1 MSYKEEMLN
10 YKQDLLK
17 YLRNIDKNSEDIAK
31 FAENII
37 LVCEDNIQKLK
48 IRNEGVVP
56 SERIRETINENVAVY
71 KISEEGLENI
81 AKYIEATYVVSQGS
95 GTVIVEPNHKEWLKS
110 YKADSENEFYYWDR
124 LRSYLFKGD
133 EITPGIVSTLDD
145 DTDNIID
152 LVGNPNIEG
161 IWPRTGM
168 VLGSVQSGKTL
179 NYSAVISKAADVGYK
194 VIVLLAGTTNS
205 LRSQTQKRIDD
216 YFVGRNTSS
225 KIGENSTKGVGDIN
239 NRRVPINLT
248 NVKDDFSI
256 TKSNINVSVSSIKEP
271 IIFVIKKNTNTLKN
285 LVKYFNNDEME
296 VRRKSSLLVIDDE
309 ADNASIN
316 TKKDTSETTRI
327 NEGIRDILMSFS
339 KSSYLGY
346 TATPFAN
353 IFIDPES
360 YIEGKGND
368 LFPKDYIYALDSPNN
383 YIGPQQIFGDDE
395 SATHKENIIEVD
407 DFQDII
413 PMKHK
418 NLEALSGIP
427 PSLEEAIRS
436 FVITRAIF
444 ILKGKGKKNCTMMIN
459 VSRFNFTQEQV
470 LNYVYP
476 YVQDLKKAIQV
487 NSNTENSEI
496 NHSIIKDFYNLFN
509 NKFTLN
515 DVKENKN
522 IVWEN
527 IKPIL
532 YDAISTI
539 TVQTVNMRSNALKY
553 PDDKKE
559 IGLHVIAIG
568 GIALSRGLTLEGLTV
583 SYVLRNSSAFDIVMQ
598 MGRWFGY
605 RDGYG
610 KYCKLYLPEQS
621 INYYSNITAD
631 VIELID
637 SIKDMSEQKS
647 TPKDFGLK
655 VRDHPGVLRITAAN
669 KMRTSRKINFA
680 LDFSGNN
687 IQVDKIEN
695 SQKTN
700 DFNREVIRNFIT
712 NIGKDFITKEIDKK
726 NPYFWNSV
734 DVKYILSLID
744 DFKYAPGNVHFKEF
758 RSEGNKSTIYE
769 YINDRKTELKNW
781 DVCLPILSQKAK
793 FYEKDI
799 IANENFPCRTRSAG
813 GVDEIRNIY
822 SPSQSRQLIQGTDVK
837 IGLSHE
843 GKRVNPLLLIHV
855 MRCDGTSKK
864 EGSSEKKLAP
874 VYTNNFVTFGIMF
887 PKRSEESIKPVMKS
901 YAVNQTYFQQELALE
916 MNDVDEN
923 NEEVIYE

>member
-1 MSYKEEMLN
+1 MSYKEEILN
-10 YKQDLLK
+10 YLK
-17 YLRNIDKNSEDIAK
+17 DEDQHSSMIVK
-31 FAENII
+31 FADNII
-37 LVCEDNIQKLK
+37 LLCEDNIQKLENRNSEN
-48 IRNEGVVP
+48 IRKA
-56 SERIRETINENVAVY
+56 INENVAMY
-71 KISEEGLENI
+71 NISEEGLENI
-81 AKYIEATYVVSQGS
+81 AKYIEATYVIYQGA
-95 GTVIVEPNHKEWLKS
+95 GNAIVEKNHKEWLKS
-110 YKADSENEFYYWDR
+110 YKTDSKNEFYYWDR
-124 LRSYLFKGD
+124 LRPYLLKGD
-133 EITPGIVSTLDD
+133 EITPGVVSTLDD
-145 DTDNIID
+145 DTDSIID

-179 NYSAVISKAADVGYK
+179 NYSAVIAKAADVGYK

-225 KIGENSTKGVGDIN
+225 ILGENSTKGVGDIN

-248 NVKDDFSI
+248 NVKDDFSLN
-256 TKSNINVSVSSIKEP
+256 KSNINVSVSSIKEP

-296 VRRKSSLLVIDDE
+296 VRRNTSLLVIDDE

-353 IFIDPES
+353 IFIDPDS

-368 LFPKDYIYALDSPNN
+368 LFPKDYIFSLDPPNN
-383 YIGPQQIFGDDE
+383 YIGPQQIFGEDE
-395 SATHKENIIEVD
+395 AATHKDHLVEID
-407 DFQDII
+407 DYQDII

-418 NLEALSGIP
+418 NLEPLSGIP

-470 LNYVYP
+470 LGYVYP
-476 YVQDLKKAIQV
+476 YLQDLKEAIQV
-487 NSNTENSEI
+487 NSQIKDSEI
-496 NHSIIKDFYNLFN
+496 NHLIIKDFYNLFN
-509 NKFTLN
+509 EKFTLKET
-515 DVKENKN
+515 KENKN
-522 IVWEN
+522 INWSN
-527 IKPIL
+527 IKKNL
-532 YDAISTI
+532 YEAISTI
-539 TVQTVNMRSNALKY
+539 TVQTVNMKSNALKY

-559 IGLHVIAIG
+559 TGLHVIAIG

-621 INYYSNITAD
+621 INYYTNITAD
-631 VIELID
+631 VIELVD
-637 SIKDMSEQKS
+637 SIKDMSEQKR

-669 KMRTSRKINFA
+669 KMRASRKINFA
-680 LDFSGNN
+680 LDFSGDH

-695 SQKTN
+695 NQKTN
-700 DFNREVIRNFIT
+700 DFNRGIIKNFISRL
-712 NIGKDFITKEIDKK
+712 GKNYITKEIDNKK
-726 NPYFWNSV
+726 PFFWSNV
-734 DVKYILSLID
+734 DVQYILSLID

-769 YINDRKTELKNW
+769 YINDRKEELKNW
-781 DVCLPILSQKAK
+781 DVCLPILGNKSSKKAK
-793 FYEKDI
+793 FYEEEI
-799 IANENFPCRTRSAG
+799 IKNQNFPCRTRSTG

-822 SPSQSRQLIQGTDVK
+822 SPSQRRQLIQGSDVK
-837 IGLSHE
+837 IGLSNE
-843 GKRVNPLLLIHV
+843 GIRINPLLLIHV

-864 EGSSEKKLAP
+864 KGSLEKKLAP

-887 PKRSEESIKPVMKS
+887 PKRSENGIRPVMKS
-901 YAVNQTYFQQELALE
+901 YAVNQTYFQQELKLE
-916 MNDVDEN
+916 MNDVNEN
-923 NEEVIYE
+923 DEEVIYE